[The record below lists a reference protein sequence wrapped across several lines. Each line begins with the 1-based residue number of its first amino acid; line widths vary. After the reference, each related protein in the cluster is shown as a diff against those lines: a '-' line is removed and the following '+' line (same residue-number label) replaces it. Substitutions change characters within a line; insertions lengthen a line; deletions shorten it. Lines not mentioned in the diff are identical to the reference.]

1 MEALLRQG
9 GYRILREFPGAETL
23 LRLRADALEQL
34 MAASDSRVD
43 RSDGEE
49 GRGGNPARCFL
60 SAAGG
65 ASQQEFYRSG
75 RLARRLSEEAG
86 APVRPTG
93 AGATYTYY
101 CRAGDYIGIHL
112 DIRTCDLVA
121 ITCLS
126 DNAPAVAGNAGKLCF
141 WPEAIGQPLSAV
153 RARPAEGAVVRRLNP
168 GETLVMLGGLLPHAV
183 LPVRAGQLRLVSVM
197 CFEVIAG

>member
-1 MEALLRQG
+1 LATLLQQG
-9 GYRILREFPGAETL
+9 AYRILTGFPAPERL
-23 LRLRADALEQL
+23 AALRADALEQL
-34 MAASDSRVD
+34 PRATDSCVE

-49 GRGGNPARCFL
+49 GRGGNPPRRFL

-65 ASQQEFYRSG
+65 PAQQEFYRSG
-75 RLARRLSEEAG
+75 ELARRLAGEAG
-86 APVRPTG
+86 AAVRPTG

-126 DNAPAVAGNAGKLCF
+126 DNAPAAAGNAGKLCF
-141 WPEAIGQPLSAV
+141 WPGAIGLPLSGV
-153 RARPAEGAVVRRLNP
+153 RARPAEGAVVRRLAP
-168 GETLVMLGGLLPHAV
+168 GETLVMLGGLLPHAL
-183 LPVRAGQLRLVSVM
+183 LPVRAGQVRIISVM